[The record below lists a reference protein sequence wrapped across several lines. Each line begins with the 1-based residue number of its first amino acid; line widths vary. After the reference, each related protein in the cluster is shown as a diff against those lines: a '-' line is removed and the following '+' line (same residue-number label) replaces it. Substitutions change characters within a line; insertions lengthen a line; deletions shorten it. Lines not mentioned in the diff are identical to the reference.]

1 MTLTF
6 LEKRTLE
13 SKEENLNTDTLNH
26 YFYLMAKQYPI
37 KFGLFR
43 TNLFSFL
50 RNEIPMN
57 TSPVPESGN
66 FVQILSVALY
76 YHYVTIDTS
85 LEIKTDQNDN
95 TNYIE
100 LKIYDLLNSN

>member
-1 MTLTF
+1 MDEVLIKEPLTLTF

-26 YFYLMAKQYPI
+26 YFYLMAKQYPN

-66 FVQILSVALY
+66 FSKFFLWLFIIIMSQLI
-76 YHYVTIDTS
+76 HH
-85 LEIKTDQNDN
+85 
-95 TNYIE
+95 
-100 LKIYDLLNSN
+100 LK